1 MRAASLLIMLAL
13 VLTGCAATLMAATP
27 ATPVNGPELPKVA
40 PPSFTGIGE
49 FSLGMPIAPLV
60 AKLGTADH
68 SGKDSHGGVFHAFK
82 IKGGYMVLLTAPG
95 QPDIVY
101 GVQIT
106 GDEKVDMAPFG
117 GVRLGDREDVLRAHF
132 GLPDQKLKETGNDL
146 TLWTYAGRNYSFE
159 TTSDKMLASIQI
171 YGYEGL
177 PSGGAQPVTK

>member
-1 MRAASLLIMLAL
+1 MRIASICTVLLLAL
-13 VLTGCAATLMAATP
+13 AGCATHTAAAP
-27 ATPVNGPELPKVA
+27 APQPNGPELPKVA

-60 AKLGTADH
+60 AKLGAADNP
-68 SGKDSHGGVFHAFK
+68 GKDSHGGVFHAFK

-95 QPDIVY
+95 QPGTVY

-106 GDEKVDMAPFG
+106 GGAEVEMAPFG
-117 GVRLGDREDVLRAHF
+117 GVRLGDREDVLRARF
-132 GLPDQKLKETGNDL
+132 GLPTQKLKETGNDL

-177 PSGGAQPVTK
+177 PSGDAQPVTE